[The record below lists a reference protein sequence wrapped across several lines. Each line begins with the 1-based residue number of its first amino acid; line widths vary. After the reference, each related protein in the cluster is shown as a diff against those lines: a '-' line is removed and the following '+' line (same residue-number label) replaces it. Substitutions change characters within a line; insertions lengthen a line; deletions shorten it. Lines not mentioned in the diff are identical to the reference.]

1 MGANGQLP
9 EASADGQVLRWTGRV
24 VAAADL
30 RHLNGHRELEV
41 PARVVITP
49 LAWEELRA
57 RGVRVRSQATEQAL
71 RGRSTWGFAQDRA
84 YPQVASAVQA
94 LRRGGWVLKEMP
106 SRGQGAL
113 CSWSRVLAECVGRG
127 ECQGGVVFCVDPGLA
142 CCVANKVAGLRAV
155 AVATIAQA
163 AQALLTL
170 DPNFVAVEMPGRTFF
185 EIQHMIRCLCG
196 SAARTCPEGVACTLQ
211 ELDGHAHR

>member
-30 RHLNGHRELEV
+30 RQSLNGHCELQV
-41 PARVVITP
+41 PERTIITP

-57 RGVRVRSQATEQAL
+57 RGVRVRSQATEPVPA
-71 RGRSTWGFAQDRA
+71 GRTWGFAQDRA
-84 YPQVASAVQA
+84 YAEVASAVKA
-94 LRRGGWVLKEMP
+94 LRRGGPILTEMA
-106 SRGQGAL
+106 SCDGAP
-113 CSWSRVLAECVGRG
+113 CSWSRALAECVARG
-127 ECQGGVVFCVDPGLA
+127 ECQGGVVFCLDPGLV

-155 AVATIAQA
+155 AIATIAQA
-163 AQALLTL
+163 AQALRAL
-170 DPNFVAVEMPGRTFF
+170 DPNFVAVAMPGRTFF
-185 EIQHMIRCLCG
+185 EIQQILRCLCG
-196 SAARTCPEGVACTLQ
+196 PAERTCPEGVARTLR